1 MLLQKL
7 ELYGVKG
14 NNHNWLKN
22 YLLNGKQY
30 LEIDPTTKTSLEDV
44 KCGIPQV
51 SILTPHLF
59 L

>member
-7 ELYGVKG
+7 ELRGVKG
-14 NNHNWLKN
+14 NNYN
-22 YLLNGKQY
+22 LLRRKQY
-30 LEIDPTTKTSLEDV
+30 IEIDPTTKTSLEDV

-51 SILTPHLF
+51 SILTPLLF